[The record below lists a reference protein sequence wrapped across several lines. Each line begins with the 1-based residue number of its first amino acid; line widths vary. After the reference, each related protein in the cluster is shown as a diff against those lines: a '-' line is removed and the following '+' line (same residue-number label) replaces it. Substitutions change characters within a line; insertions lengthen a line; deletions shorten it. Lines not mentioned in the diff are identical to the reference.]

1 MKLYDLP
8 NTAESSGN
16 FSNDLDKWNTIQLRL
31 LPYKF
36 QKYRHFPRYRYGS
49 NKSRLNEWKVYDA
62 EEIKNFHGDQWRFWV
77 DWYERALAGKPQ
89 DWDLVE
95 KLVFQDDDFWD
106 GNDYEV
112 NERIKALVAD
122 HNQSKLNDTER
133 AKQNSPNAE
142 FVRVLNGRFVTETV
156 IEIDKN
162 FYEQAIERALDA
174 IAEMHGIPVGDNIKG
189 IFDAELE
196 RLAQYLERLSDKPL
210 RIYEELMRIV
220 VRVDEKIGYNGLADG
235 RVDDFRTKLDN
246 SALDILTHD
255 DQVKSAVR
263 ARAAARFDRMTGPE
277 QEHYLALMDY
287 LAAHSEPGSGNRN
300 ARRCGDRHQ
309 S

>member
-1 MKLYDLP
+1 M
-8 NTAESSGN
+8 EGI
-16 FSNDLDKWNTIQLRL
+16 W
-31 LPYKF
+31 
-36 QKYRHFPRYRYGS
+36 
-49 NKSRLNEWKVYDA
+49 
-62 EEIKNFHGDQWRFWV
+62 EEIKNFHGDEWRFWV

-142 FVRVLNGRFVTETV
+142 FVRVLNGRFVTETI

-174 IAEMHGIPVGDNIKG
+174 IAEMQGIPVGDNIKG

-196 RLAQYLERLSDKPL
+196 RLEQYLGRLSDKPL

-220 VRVDEKIGYNGLADG
+220 VRVDEKIEYNGLADG
-235 RVDDFRTKLDN
+235 RVDDFRTKWDN

-263 ARAAARFDRMTGPE
+263 ARAAA
-277 QEHYLALMDY
+277 
-287 LAAHSEPGSGNRN
+287 HSEPGLATEMRADAAIATNPEASEEEQHEARYQTGSRGVRMTGLRDQLVENAEAAEKIAKSGKTVAELR
-300 ARRCGDRHQ
+300 GMIVKWFL
-309 S
+309 